1 MGEPLAAPIERRRS
15 PLRRLAHDEGRL
27 LRTDRRL
34 QTRIHRI
41 PPCSRP
47 LASIRYIQQVAN
59 AQSAVETTI

>member
-1 MGEPLAAPIERRRS
+1 LLRRS
-15 PLRRLAHDEGRL
+15 SGVGHHFAALRMMKAGCCGR
-27 LRTDRRL
+27 
-34 QTRIHRI
+34 IVACKPGYAAF